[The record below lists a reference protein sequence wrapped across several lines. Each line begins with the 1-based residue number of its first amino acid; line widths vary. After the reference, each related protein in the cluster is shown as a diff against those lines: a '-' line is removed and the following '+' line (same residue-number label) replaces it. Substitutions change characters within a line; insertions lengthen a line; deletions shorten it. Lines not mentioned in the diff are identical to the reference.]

1 MSIIDEI
8 RAKTDIVEVIG
19 QYTRLVKSGKT
30 FKGLCPFHAEK
41 HGSFFVYPD
50 QQTWHCFGACG
61 TGGDVF
67 SFIMKK
73 EGVTFGEARNLMAK
87 RSGIVIP
94 ENPIQ
99 LQSRERN
106 DRLYQINEM
115 AADYYHQLL
124 LKAPEAEKV
133 RQYLAGR
140 HLNAGSVTDFKL
152 GYSPNAWDNLLRYLS
167 ERGFESTEMLE
178 AGLIMDPEGKSSHD
192 RFRHRLMFP
201 IGDMRGRIIGF
212 GARALDDTPPKY
224 LNSPQTPLFDK
235 GGSLYALHLARET
248 MRKAD
253 QAVIVEGYMD
263 VILAHQYGFRNV
275 IACMGTAIGEKHCQ
289 TLKKITRRLVLALDA
304 DSAGEAATLRAV
316 TLENAMEAEIRM
328 TILPS
333 GKDPDEIIIADPAA
347 WSRYVEQAVPI
358 MDFIFERTA
367 AGLDMKTANGRNTAA
382 DRLLPVVDQMLN
394 PVRQVSYIDKLA
406 KMTGANKNEIV
417 TRMRQNRVQAY
428 AGRPVSSA
436 PTPHKLTAR
445 PLEEYC
451 LSLLLQHPELT
462 RQCQRLSADYFVN
475 TENREIFKAIM
486 ETEPPAE
493 PRLILDASL
502 QEHCANLTD
511 KIIPGE
517 QLENKLNEIILRL
530 HEEHLKQQVRRAAE
544 APAPVESEELRQ
556 VFLEK
561 DRLGMRKRRQAE

>member
-1 MSIIDEI
+1 MSIIDDI

-67 SFIMKK
+67 SFIMKQ
-73 EGVTFGEARNLMAK
+73 EGLSFGEARNLMAK
-87 RSGIVIP
+87 RAGIVIP
-94 ENPIQ
+94 ENTIQ
-99 LQSRERN
+99 THSRERN
-106 DRLYQINEM
+106 DRLFQLNEM

-133 RQYLAGR
+133 RQYLAKRG
-140 HLNAGSVTDFKL
+140 LDAGSVTDFKL
-152 GYSPNAWDNLLRYLS
+152 GYSPNAWDNLQRYLG
-167 ERGFESTEMLE
+167 ERGFEPGEMLE
-178 AGLIMDPEGKSSHD
+178 AGLIMEPGGKSSHD

-201 IGDMRGRIIGF
+201 IADIRGRIIGF

-235 GGSLYALHLARET
+235 GGSLYALHLAREA

-263 VILAHQYGFRNV
+263 VILAHQHGFKNV

-316 TLENAMEAEIRM
+316 TLENALEAEIRM
-328 TILPS
+328 TILPA
-333 GKDPDEIIIADPAA
+333 GKDPDEIILADPAA
-347 WSRYVEQAVPI
+347 WSRHVEEAVPI

-367 AGLDMKTANGRNTAA
+367 AGLDMKTSNGRNTAA
-382 DRLLPVVDQMLN
+382 DKLLPVVDQMQN
-394 PVRQVSYIDKLA
+394 PVRQVSYINRLA
-406 KMTGANKNEIV
+406 EMTGADKNDIV
-417 TRMRQNRVQAY
+417 TRLRQNRVQAY
-428 AGRPVSSA
+428 AGRPVAYAA
-436 PTPHKLTAR
+436 PRKLTAR

-451 LSLLLQHPELT
+451 LSLLLQHPELA
-462 RQCQRLSADYFVN
+462 RQCQRLSGEYFVN
-475 TENREIFKAIM
+475 SENREIFRAIL
-486 ETEPPAE
+486 ETEPPAD
-493 PRLILDASL
+493 PRLLLDASL
-502 QEHCANLTD
+502 QDHCAGLAD
-511 KIIPGE
+511 KKVPGE

-530 HEEHLKQQVRRAAE
+530 REERLKQQLRHAAE
-544 APAPVESEELRQ
+544 EPAPAESEELRQ
-556 VFLEK
+556 VFIEK
-561 DRLGMRKRRQAE
+561 DRLGMRKRRQSE

>member
-67 SFIMKK
+67 SFVMKR
-73 EGVTFGEARNLMAK
+73 ENLSFGEARNLMAA
-87 RSGIVIP
+87 RAGIVIP
-94 ENPIQ
+94 ENTVQ
-99 LQSRERN
+99 THSRERN

-133 RQYLAGR
+133 RLYLANR
-140 HLNAGSVTDFKL
+140 HLDAGSVAEFKL
-152 GYSPNAWDNLLRYLS
+152 GYSPNAWDNLQRYLA
-167 ERGFESTEMLE
+167 ERGFESGEMLE
-178 AGLIMDPEGKSSHD
+178 AGLIMQPDGKSSHD

-201 IGDMRGRIIGF
+201 IADMRGRITGF

-235 GGSLYALHLARET
+235 GGSLYALHLAREA

-263 VILAHQYGFRNV
+263 VILAHQHGFKNV

-316 TLENAMEAEIRM
+316 TLENSLEAEIRM
-328 TILPS
+328 TILPA

-347 WSRYVEQAVPI
+347 WSRHVEEAVPI

-382 DRLLPVVDQMLN
+382 DKLLPVVDQMQN
-394 PVRQVSYIDKLA
+394 PVRQVSYINRLA
-406 KMTGANKNEIV
+406 EITGADKNDIV
-417 TRMRQNRVQAY
+417 TRLRQNRVQAY
-428 AGRPVSSA
+428 AGRPMAAAAA
-436 PTPHKLTAR
+436 PRKLTAR

-451 LSLLLQHPELT
+451 LSLLLQHPELA
-462 RQCQRLSADYFVN
+462 RQCQRLAAEYFVN
-475 TENREIFKAIM
+475 SENREIFRAILA
-486 ETEPPAE
+486 TEPPAD
-493 PRLILDASL
+493 PRLLLDASL
-502 QEHCANLTD
+502 QDHCAGLVD
-511 KIIPGE
+511 KKVPGE

-530 HEEHLKQQVRRAAE
+530 REERLKQQVRHAAE
-544 APAPVESEELRQ
+544 EPAPAESEELRQ
-556 VFLEK
+556 VFIEK
-561 DRLGMRKRRQAE
+561 DRLGMRKRRQSE